1 MALQTLVL
9 ALSLTHADGAL
20 SPRGRGL
27 PVALNVRGGG
37 RAPPPS
43 PFDALRGRKIIPS
56 WDGDLLDLT
65 QTSCLGLL
73 AGVATRVVAKV
84 AEGLAK
90 QALVSGVCL
99 YAAQYSGFFK
109 LDAANIKK
117 AARSTLKTL
126 KLKDELLEK
135 LGLPDG
141 ADAADVKKKL
151 ADLAEN
157 QWEANEHR
165 ALGGLA
171 GFAAAVFYL

>member
-1 MALQTLVL
+1 MNKRGWPRL
-9 ALSLTHADGAL
+9 AARARAS
-20 SPRGRGL
+20 SRGRRFRVGR
-27 PVALNVRGGG
+27 RGSE
-37 RAPPPS
+37 RA
-43 PFDALRGRKIIPS
+43 FHR
-56 WDGDLLDLT
+56 
-65 QTSCLGLL
+65 
-73 AGVATRVVAKV
+73 
-84 AEGLAK
+84 
-90 QALVSGVCL
+90 
-99 YAAQYSGFFK
+99 YSGFFK